1 MQKHATSKYLTRRL
15 GLLRRGTN
23 IKRWAEARGYPVTTV
38 YDALKGSRLGIQ
50 SVKIVREVEEF
61 IQ

>member
-1 MQKHATSKYLTRRL
+1 MPKHATSKYLRRRL

-23 IKRWAEARGYPVTTV
+23 IKRWAEQKGYPVTTV
-38 YDALKGSRLGIQ
+38 YDALKESRLGIQ
-50 SVKIVREVEEF
+50 SAKIVREVEEF